1 MDELT
6 GLPEWEAGNVQLT
19 SPARAAARARLL
31 DAIDQETRHGAR
43 SGLPRRLVL
52 RGAFV
57 GVAAAAA
64 AGVTVALTRD
74 GDDAST
80 PNLTTLSAAQLLR
93 KAADTTRADR
103 GRLPVPR
110 NDQYFYTRTY
120 IERTYRKGGRRRTWT
135 DESWMS
141 VDGSKPSSRQE
152 YGKVHHD
159 PPLGPHEVA
168 WPPTVYS
175 KLEKLPTDPDELLAL
190 FRGDIP
196 DSPQQDMM
204 TFIEVCLLMEGPR
217 VMPPGLQS
225 AAFEALAEIRG
236 VRIDK
241 DEVDVLGRHGIAVSQ
256 PGTQFAFLFDRD
268 TYAYLGM
275 RVRGGFATK
284 VVDGE
289 RRETDVY
296 DETRSLQRIAVV
308 DRIGRR

>member
-19 SPARAAARARLL
+19 SRARADARGRLL
-31 DAIDQETRHGAR
+31 EAIGQETRRGAR

-57 GVAAAAA
+57 GVAAAA

-103 GRLPVPR
+103 GRLPIPR
-110 NDQYFYTRTY
+110 DDQYFYTRTY
-120 IERTYRKGGRRRTWT
+120 TERTYRNGGRTRTWT

-159 PPLGPHEVA
+159 PPLGAHEVS

-175 KLEKLPTDPDELLAL
+175 ELEKLPTDPDELLGL
-190 FRGDIP
+190 FHRDTP
-196 DSPQQDMM
+196 DSPMRDMQ
-204 TFIEVCLLMEGPR
+204 TFGEVCLLMRGPR

-225 AAFEALAEIRG
+225 AAFEALAEIPQ

-241 DEVDVLGRHGIAVSQ
+241 DEVDVLGRHGIAVSY
-256 PGTQFAFLFDRD
+256 PGLQFAFLFDRA
-268 TYAYLGM
+268 TCAYLGL
-275 RVRGGFATK
+275 RVRGGFTAKT
-284 VVDGE
+284 VNGE
-289 RRETDVY
+289 GRETNRY
-296 DETRSLQRIAVV
+296 DETRSLQQIAVV
-308 DRIGRR
+308 DRIGRRP